1 MHNFLI
7 PAINVDDLNEPQIQQ
22 YACDGLLLYH
32 SPSVPFQSCPPLL
45 THLPPPGLPPSRI
58 LVSITVTELILNY
71 LFALFP
77 EISYKEQTLLS
88 QPINKGTS
96 ALLPTLPTPSPQN
109 RFISSA
115 WAT

>member
-1 MHNFLI
+1 MMFQLFSCHLI
-7 PAINVDDLNEPQIQQ
+7 FYSAALLPAPSSTLN
-22 YACDGLLLYH
+22 L
-32 SPSVPFQSCPPLL
+32 
-45 THLPPPGLPPSRI
+45 SRI
-58 LVSITVTELILNY
+58 LVSITVTALILNY

-96 ALLPTLPTPSPQN
+96 ALLPPFLQN

-115 WAT
+115 